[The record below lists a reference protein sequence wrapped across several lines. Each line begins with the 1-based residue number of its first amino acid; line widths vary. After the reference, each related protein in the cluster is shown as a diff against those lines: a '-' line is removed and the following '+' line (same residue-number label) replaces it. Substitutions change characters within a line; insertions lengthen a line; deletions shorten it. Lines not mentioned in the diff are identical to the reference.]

1 MGPFRPI
8 AAGPLA
14 DLLSKAIE
22 DMSLTLQTLDQLP
35 KAAEVLVEEGKLAA
49 VRTLAQW
56 RVG

>member
-1 MGPFRPI
+1 MGAFKPITAKPF
-8 AAGPLA
+8 A

-35 KAAEVLVEEGKLAA
+35 HTAEVLVEENKLAA

-56 RVG
+56 RV